1 MVFVTLL
8 ILLSNNRQVSASEQN
23 LLEINRTDLEVGE
36 VILLGNQ
43 NKDGDCEIDPFKI
56 QTTAIS
62 ASENKSWLGILLDA
76 SKCQVIVNAKWR
88 VGPDLTGY
96 GLVTQ
101 GLRKSVTSQ
110 MPGYAL
116 RDDHPQGGRA
126 TREGSGAGK
135 CAAKAAD

>member
-1 MVFVTLL
+1 MEQNISIKRRVFQICFLSLMVFVTLL

-36 VILLGNQ
+36 VILVGNQ

-76 SKCQVIVNAKWR
+76 SKCQVIVNAKWEGTFDS
-88 VGPDLTGY
+88 GPLEIITPSMNY
-96 GLVTQ
+96 
-101 GLRKSVTSQ
+101 
-110 MPGYAL
+110 
-116 RDDHPQGGRA
+116 
-126 TREGSGAGK
+126 
-135 CAAKAAD
+135 